1 MKPGRD
7 PGVYWA
13 EERVQNLPHPAVG
26 EIRDRLDHIEGEIG
40 QLKPSLTER
49 LARLEAAAAA
59 APRAAPAKGPG
70 ARLLAWMGAEAPK
83 LLAAV
88 VLLVIG
94 YWIKDS
100 VDLAIK
106 RQQLQLAYSKE
117 MQAHLEHM
125 AEANADRDKIER
137 SAMLLAAYGEP
148 AIIPLLNE
156 ARNDG
161 LRGTAAESGL
171 RFLAL
176 TDPDAVCRVL
186 SRVLQNRSR
195 LFGWQG
201 HLRIVRSLGDSG
213 CTGARPELER
223 YRDALR
229 AVAGGA
235 PPDLFADE
243 PKADGLQ
250 QLQQE
255 VERALERLARS

>member
-1 MKPGRD
+1 
-7 PGVYWA
+7 
-13 EERVQNLPHPAVG
+13 VG
-26 EIRDRLDHIEGEIG
+26 EIRDRLDHIESEIG

-59 APRAAPAKGPG
+59 APKPPPKGRG

-83 LLAAV
+83 FLAAV
-88 VLLVIG
+88 VLLVVT

-106 RQQLQLAYSKE
+106 KQQLQLAYSKE
-117 MQAHLEHM
+117 MQTHLEHM
-125 AEANADRDKIER
+125 AAANADRDTIER

-161 LRGTAAESGL
+161 LRGAAAESGL

-176 TDPDAVCRVL
+176 TDPEAVCRVL
-186 SRVLQNRSR
+186 TRALQNRSR

-213 CTGARPELER
+213 CSGARPVLER

-229 AVAGGA
+229 AAAAGGA
-235 PPDLFADE
+235 ADLFADE

-255 VERALERLARS
+255 VERSLQRLARP